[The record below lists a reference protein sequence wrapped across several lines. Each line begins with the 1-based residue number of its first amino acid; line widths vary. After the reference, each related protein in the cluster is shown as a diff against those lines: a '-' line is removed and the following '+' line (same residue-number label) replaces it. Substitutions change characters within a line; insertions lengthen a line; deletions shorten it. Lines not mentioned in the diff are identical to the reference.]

1 MANPQ
6 YLDPFPADP
15 ARKPT
20 QRRES
25 ADYGLIAGQEGG
37 DIHAIHDEAS
47 AAAGRAPLAIAAS
60 LGVMTAGAL
69 FVFYAMNLSPQR
81 QAPVGPASDET
92 ASAARVENPVETI
105 APVNTQTAARISQ
118 TVNEDAAPLTQD
130 SARQTESGIVPR
142 LKPFA
147 AVETGIT
154 PPSLKPAE
162 IATDAPRIASAKA
175 SRGSSVL
182 SLAGSFIADE
192 SDRPPSFFF
201 AADIAPERAPPP
213 SLTAMFEGDLPNALR
228 DIRVSLDK
236 GETFVDALRRVGVD
250 ARDRNEAAYAFGK
263 FQNLRA
269 LRPGQVFQLTLADPN
284 ETLFQRLVSN
294 SEPPAK
300 LIALE
305 FRPDAEKRIEVTRAA
320 EGFTAQEFN
329 APLTRRVAEIDGSIE
344 GSLYLSAKRQG
355 APDEAIAGLARM
367 FAYDVDFQREIFGGD
382 EFEALFEVYYDDKG
396 RIARGG
402 DILYGRLKWRG
413 RQREKGYYLFKP
425 AGAPI
430 ADYFD
435 ASGESARRLLMKTPI
450 DGARISST
458 FGRRK
463 HPVLG
468 YMKAHKGVD
477 FAAARGTPIM
487 AAGDGVIER
496 AGPYGSFGNYIRIR
510 HAQGYKTA
518 YAHLN
523 SIKRGVRSGKRVRQ
537 GEIIGYVG
545 TTGRSTGPHLHYEVH
560 YHDKQVNP
568 MSLKIATGYK
578 LNSKDRARFEI
589 ERDRIDAMR
598 AAAERQARIAGVE
611 AGAL

>member
-6 YLDPFPADP
+6 NLDPFPADP
-15 ARKPT
+15 AQKPAR
-20 QRRES
+20 RREA
-25 ADYGLIAGQEGG
+25 ADPGLIAGKEGG
-37 DIHAIHDEAS
+37 DIAAIHDEAS

-69 FVFYAMNLSPQR
+69 FIFYAMNLSPQR
-81 QAPVGPASDET
+81 QSPAGPPSDET
-92 ASAARVENPVETI
+92 ASAARLENPVETI
-105 APVNTQTAARISQ
+105 APVNTQTAARILE
-118 TVNEDAAPLTQD
+118 TVNEDVAPLSRD
-130 SARQTESGIVPR
+130 SARPPESGIVPR
-142 LKPFA
+142 LKPVA
-147 AVETGIT
+147 ADRTGIT

-175 SRGSSVL
+175 SRGSLVL
-182 SLAGSFIADE
+182 SLAGSYIADE

-201 AADIAPERAPPP
+201 AADIAPERAPTPT
-213 SLTAMFEGDLPNALR
+213 LTAMFDGDLPNALR

-236 GETFVDALRRVGVD
+236 GETFVDALRRAGVD

-300 LIALE
+300 LIALD
-305 FRPDAEKRIEVTRAA
+305 FRPDAEKRIEVTRTA
-320 EGFTAQEFN
+320 EGFKAQEFN

-367 FAYDVDFQREIFGGD
+367 FAYDVDFQREIFRGD
-382 EFEALFEVYYDDKG
+382 EFEALFEVYYDDTG
-396 RIARGG
+396 RLARGG

-425 AGAPI
+425 AGAPV

-496 AGPYGSFGNYIRIR
+496 ASRYGSFGNYIRIR

-523 SIKRGVRSGKRVRQ
+523 SIKRGVRRGKRVRQ

-589 ERDRIDAMR
+589 ERERIDAMR
-598 AAAERQARIAGVE
+598 AAAERQAQIAGVQNKS
-611 AGAL
+611 L